1 MMCDRL
7 IKYIRFN
14 GYVSML
20 RSLRRTKPFARIRS
34 DMHHLHI
41 TSATRMNIITII
53 INRTHHLL
61 HDDFALRRV
70 HVHQ

>member
-1 MMCDRL
+1 MCDRL

-41 TSATRMNIITII
+41 TSAARMNIITI